1 MDSRMEDNKATEKSI
16 SWWARLNDLVGGLK
30 LSEGLLQVVAAGLV
44 GLGTGA
50 GVWLFKQ
57 TFAYIHILL
66 FDDLGGLLTRLAGR
80 WTLIFVPVVGGLL
93 VGLIRVYFVKAER
106 HEGVAGIMEAVALAG
121 GRLRYQRMPLKVF
134 LSALSIGSGASV
146 GPEDP
151 SVQLGANLGA
161 MFGHWLH
168 FSDERVR
175 ALVAAGSAGGIAAA
189 FNAPIAGVFFAL
201 EIIMGELSRGA
212 LMIIV
217 LAGVVSAA
225 FIQAVSGAQPAFAV
239 PSYALNSAWE
249 LLLYLL
255 LGVLAGVI
263 SSAYIRLIYLFHD
276 AIHRVKIPLWL
287 KPASTGLALGLAALF
302 LPNLLGTGYDSIELT
317 LNGTRMTLAFLLL
330 LLVGKL
336 IFTPLSLGGGFTGGM
351 FAPSLFLGAMLGA
364 AYAHGMQILLP
375 GLKIVA
381 PAFAMVGMA
390 AVLAG
395 AVNAPLTA
403 ILLLFE
409 MTNDYRI
416 ILPLMIAVVA
426 GLVVSQ
432 HLTHES
438 VYTLALL
445 RKGIRL
451 ERGHDV
457 EVLQGLSVQE
467 VMRKDVTTIYEDD
480 TLATAA
486 DLLFKLHR
494 HGVVVVDHA
503 GKLVGVFALQDLNK
517 VDPQQWPNLKVGE
530 ICTHGVLVTHPD
542 ETLGEA
548 LQRMSAADVGRLP
561 VVARE
566 DPRHILGILRR
577 ADVIR
582 AYDIALTRR
591 VTLRNR
597 AHQVQLGTFSGMDVE
612 EILIADGSPCAGKRM
627 REVPWP
633 HDCVVASLQRDGQT
647 LIPRGDTQLQAG
659 DLLLVVAEGSA
670 REKVLQVCRPDRT
683 KGTSP
688 SHRAAEHK

>member
-1 MDSRMEDNKATEKSI
+1 MNKEEDT
-16 SWWARLNDLVGGLK
+16 DLRSGGLK
-30 LSEGLLQVVAAGLV
+30 GLNSFLWRLKPSDGLLQVAAAVLV

-57 TFAYIHILL
+57 TFAFIHVLF
-66 FDDLGGLLTRLAGR
+66 FDDLGGLLTRIAGR
-80 WTLIFVPVVGGLL
+80 WSLIFVPALGGLL
-93 VGLIRVYFVKAER
+93 VGLITIYFLKTER
-106 HEGVAGIMEAVALAG
+106 HSGVAGVMEAVALAG

-151 SVQLGANLGA
+151 SVQVGANLGA
-161 MFGHWLH
+161 MFGRWLS

-201 EIIMGELSRGA
+201 EIVLGEISSNA
-212 LMIIV
+212 LMTIV

-239 PSYALNSAWE
+239 PPYALNSAWE

-255 LGVLAGVI
+255 LGMLAGVV
-263 SSAYIRLIYLFHD
+263 SSAYIRLIYLFQD
-276 AIHRVKIPLWL
+276 IFQKIRIPGWS
-287 KPASTGLALGLAALF
+287 KPVLVGLALGLAAIF

-317 LNGTRMTLAFLLL
+317 LNGTRLTFIFLLL
-330 LLVGKL
+330 LLIGKL

-351 FAPSLFLGAMLGA
+351 FAPALFLGAMLGA
-364 AYAHGMQILLP
+364 AFAHGMQMLLP
-375 GLKIVA
+375 GLKIDS

-390 AVLAG
+390 AVLGG

-416 ILPLMIAVVA
+416 ILPLMIAVVVS
-426 GLVVSQ
+426 LVVSQ
-432 HLTHES
+432 RLMHES
-438 VYTLALL
+438 VYSMALL

-451 ERGHDV
+451 HHGHDI
-457 EVLQGLSVQE
+457 EVLQGIYVRE
-467 VMRKDVTTIYEDD
+467 VMRTDVTTIQQDN
-480 TLATAA
+480 TVASAA
-486 DLLFKLHR
+486 ELLFQLHR
-494 HGVVVVDHA
+494 HGVIVVDHA
-503 GKLVGVFALQDLNK
+503 GNLAGVFALQDLNK
-517 VDPQQWPNLKVGE
+517 VDRQRWPELSVGE
-530 ICTHGVLVTHPD
+530 VCTRNVLVAHPD

-566 DPRHILGILRR
+566 DPRRILGVLRR

-591 VTLRNR
+591 ATLRHR
-597 AHQVQLGTFSGMDVE
+597 AQQVRLGAFSGMDVE
-612 EILIADGSPCAGKRM
+612 EIVITDGSPCVGKRM
-627 REVPWP
+627 REIPWP
-633 HDCVVASLQRDGQT
+633 HDCVVASIQRGGQT
-647 LIPRGDTQLQAG
+647 IIPRGDTQIQRG
-659 DLLLVVAEGSA
+659 DLLLLVTEGQA
-670 REKVLQVCRPDRT
+670 HEEVMQMCQPEKQ
-683 KGTSP
+683 
-688 SHRAAEHK
+688 H